1 MSETNA
7 LPLPVARS
15 VAALRRTVQAWRA
28 AGLRVGF
35 VPTMGALHAG
45 HLSLVDMA
53 RARADR
59 VVVSIF
65 VNPTQFGPNE
75 DFGKYPRQEAADAAR
90 LAAFGVDLLYA
101 PAVDEMYPAGA
112 ATTVKVGV
120 VTERLEGV
128 CRPGHFDGVATIVAK
143 LLNQVQPHV
152 AVFGEKDY
160 QQLLVVR
167 RLAADLDMD
176 TDIVPGPT
184 VREADGLAM
193 SSRNA
198 YLSDEDRAVAAS
210 LPSTLNF
217 VATQLRTGA
226 DAAPLLDAG
235 RTRLLKAGFSEV
247 QYLDL
252 ACATTLAPLEKADRP
267 ARLLVAAKVG
277 ATRLID
283 NVAV

>member
-1 MSETNA
+1 MSETA
-7 LPLPVARS
+7 PLPLPVARS
-15 VAALRRTVQAWRA
+15 VAALRQTVKAWRA

-45 HLSLVDMA
+45 HLSLVEMA

-65 VNPTQFGPNE
+65 VNPTQFGPSE
-75 DFGKYPRQEAADAAR
+75 DFSKYPRQEAADAAR
-90 LAAFGVDLLYA
+90 LAAFGVDLLFA
-101 PAVDEMYPAGA
+101 PTVDEMYPAGA
-112 ATTVKVGV
+112 STTVTVGL
-120 VTERLEGV
+120 VTDRLEGEF
-128 CRPGHFDGVATIVAK
+128 RPTHFAGVATVVTK
-143 LLNQVQPHV
+143 LLNQVLPDV

-167 RLAADLDMD
+167 RLARDLDID

-198 YLSDEDRAVAAS
+198 YLSSEDRAIAAA
-210 LPSTLNF
+210 LPSMMNF

-226 DAAPLLDAG
+226 EAAPLLEAG
-235 RTRLLKAGFSEV
+235 KTRLLKAGFHTV

-252 ACATTLAPLEKADRP
+252 ADAETLEPLAKADRP
-267 ARLLVAAKVG
+267 ARLLVAALVG
-277 ATRLID
+277 RTRLID
-283 NVAV
+283 NIAV

>member
-1 MSETNA
+1 MPETA
-7 LPLPVARS
+7 TLPLPVARS
-15 VAALRRTVQAWRA
+15 VADLRRTVQAWRA
-28 AGLRVGF
+28 AGLRIGF

-45 HLSLVDMA
+45 HLSLVEMA
-53 RARADR
+53 GARADR

-75 DFGKYPRQEAADAAR
+75 DFTKYPRQESSDAAR

-101 PAVDEMYPAGA
+101 PQVEEMYPAGA
-112 ATTVKVGV
+112 STVVSVGKV
-120 VTERLEGV
+120 TDRLEGV
-128 CRPGHFDGVATIVAK
+128 YRPGHFDGVATVVAK

-167 RLAADLDMD
+167 RLVADLDID

-198 YLSDEDRAVAAS
+198 YLSDDDRAVAAS
-210 LPSTLNF
+210 LPSVLNF

-226 DAAPLLDAG
+226 EAGPLLEAG
-235 RTRLLKAGFSEV
+235 RNRLLKAGFAEV

-252 ACATTLAPLEKADRP
+252 ADATTLAPIEKADRP
-267 ARLLVAAKVG
+267 ARLLVAARLG
-277 ATRLID
+277 NTRLID

>member
-1 MSETNA
+1 MSQPPD

-15 VAALRRTVQAWRA
+15 VASLRQTVADWRKD
-28 AGLRVGF
+28 GLRIGF

-45 HLSLVDMA
+45 HLSLVE
-53 RARADR
+53 RAKERADR
-59 VVVSIF
+59 VIVSIF
-65 VNPTQFGPNE
+65 VNPTQFGPTE
-75 DFGKYPRQEAADAAR
+75 DFSKYPRQEASDAAR
-90 LAAFGVDLLYA
+90 LAAFGVDVLYS
-101 PAVDEMYPAGA
+101 PSVEEMYPAGA
-112 ATTVKVGV
+112 ATTVSVGI

-128 CRPGHFDGVATIVAK
+128 FRPTHFSGVATVVAK

-160 QQLLVVR
+160 QQLLVVK
-167 RLAADLDMD
+167 RLVADLDID
-176 TDIVPGPT
+176 TEIVPGPT

-198 YLSDEDRAVAAS
+198 YLSEEDRAIAAS
-210 LPSTLNF
+210 LPATLNF
-217 VATQLRTGA
+217 VATQLRSGI
-226 DAAPLLDAG
+226 DAG
-235 RTRLLKAGFSEV
+235 PILEAGRARLLKAGFREV

-252 ACATTLAPLEKADRP
+252 ADAATLAPLERADRP
-267 ARLLVAAKVG
+267 ARLLVAALVG

>member
-1 MSETNA
+1 MSQPPD

-15 VAALRRTVQAWRA
+15 VASLRQTVADWRKD
-28 AGLRVGF
+28 GLRIGF

-45 HLSLVDMA
+45 HLSLVE
-53 RARADR
+53 RAKERADR
-59 VVVSIF
+59 VIVSIF
-65 VNPTQFGPNE
+65 VNPTQFGPTE
-75 DFGKYPRQEAADAAR
+75 DFSKYPRQEASDAAR
-90 LAAFGVDLLYA
+90 LAAFGVDVLYS
-101 PAVDEMYPAGA
+101 PSVEEMYPAGA
-112 ATTVKVGV
+112 ATTVSVGV

-128 CRPGHFDGVATIVAK
+128 FRPTHFAGVATVVAK

-160 QQLLVVR
+160 QQLLVVK
-167 RLAADLDMD
+167 RLVADLDID
-176 TDIVPGPT
+176 TEIVPGPT

-198 YLSDEDRAVAAS
+198 YLSEEDRAIAAS
-210 LPSTLNF
+210 LPATLNF
-217 VATQLRTGA
+217 VATQLRSGV
-226 DAAPLLDAG
+226 DAG
-235 RTRLLKAGFSEV
+235 PILEAGRARLLKAGFREV

-252 ACATTLAPLEKADRP
+252 ADAATLAPLERADRP
-267 ARLLVAAKVG
+267 ARLLVAALVG

>member
-1 MSETNA
+1 MSQPAA

-15 VAALRRTVQAWRA
+15 VASLRQTVADWRK
-28 AGLRVGF
+28 AGLRIGF

-45 HLSLVDMA
+45 HLSLVE
-53 RARADR
+53 RAKERADR

-65 VNPTQFGPNE
+65 VNPTQFGPSE
-75 DFGKYPRQEAADAAR
+75 DFSKYPRQEASDAAR
-90 LAAFGVDLLYA
+90 LAAFGVDLLYSPSVA
-101 PAVDEMYPAGA
+101 EMYPAGA
-112 ATTVKVGV
+112 ATTVSVGI

-128 CRPGHFDGVATIVAK
+128 FRPTHFDGVATVVAK

-160 QQLLVVR
+160 QQLLVVK
-167 RLAADLDMD
+167 RLVSDLDID
-176 TDIVPGPT
+176 SEIVPGPT

-198 YLSDEDRAVAAS
+198 YLSDEDRAIAAS
-210 LPSTLNF
+210 LPATLNF
-217 VATQLRTGA
+217 VATQLRSGV
-226 DAAPLLDAG
+226 DAAPILEAG
-235 RTRLLKAGFSEV
+235 RIRLMKAGFREV

-252 ACATTLAPLEKADRP
+252 ADASTLAPLERADRP
-267 ARLLVAAKVG
+267 ARLLVAALVG

-283 NVAV
+283 NMAV

>member
-1 MSETNA
+1 MSDA
-7 LPLPVARS
+7 APLPLPVARS
-15 VAALRRTVQAWRA
+15 IASLRQTVGDWRA
-28 AGLRVGF
+28 NGLRIGF

-45 HLSLVDMA
+45 HLSLVEMA

-65 VNPTQFGPNE
+65 VNPTQFGPSE
-75 DFGKYPRQEAADAAR
+75 DFSKYPRQERADAAR
-90 LAAFGVDLLYA
+90 LAAFGVDVLYA
-101 PAVDEMYPAGA
+101 PTVDEMYPAGA
-112 ATTVKVGV
+112 TTAVTVGG
-120 VTERLEGV
+120 VTDRLEGV
-128 CRPGHFDGVATIVAK
+128 CRPGHFSGVATVVTK
-143 LLNQVQPHV
+143 LLNQVRPDL

-167 RLAADLDMD
+167 RMVADLDLAV
-176 TDIVPGPT
+176 DIVPGPT

-198 YLSDEDRAVAAS
+198 YLSSEDRAVAAA
-210 LPSTLNF
+210 LPATLSF
-217 VATQLRTGA
+217 VASQLRGGL
-226 DAAPLLDAG
+226 DAAPLLEAG

-252 ACATTLAPLEKADRP
+252 ADAETLAPLDRADRP

>member
-1 MSETNA
+1 MSESSA

-15 VAALRRTVQAWRA
+15 IASLRQTVADWRK
-28 AGLRVGF
+28 AGLRIGF

-45 HLSLVDMA
+45 HLSLVEKA
-53 RARADR
+53 KERSDR

-65 VNPTQFGPNE
+65 VNPTQFGPSE
-75 DFGKYPRQEAADAAR
+75 DFSKYPRQEAADAAR
-90 LAAFGVDLLYA
+90 LAAFGVDLLYS
-101 PAVDEMYPAGA
+101 PSVDEMYPKGA
-112 ATTVKVGV
+112 STTISVAR

-128 CRPGHFDGVATIVAK
+128 FRPSHFDGVATVVGK

-160 QQLLVVR
+160 QQLLTVR
-167 RLAADLDMD
+167 RLVADLDID
-176 TDIVPGPT
+176 TEIVPGPT

-198 YLSDEDRAVAAS
+198 YLSAEDRAIAAS
-210 LPSTLNF
+210 LPATLNF
-217 VATQLRTGA
+217 VATQLRTGI
-226 DAAPLLDAG
+226 DAATILDAG
-235 RTRLLKAGFSEV
+235 RARLLKAGFREV

-252 ACATTLAPLEKADRP
+252 ADAATLEPLERADRP
-267 ARLLVAAKVG
+267 ARVLVAALVG

-283 NVAV
+283 NMAV